1 MNTAEENSNTELNGL
16 VITALSLLATAVI
29 IGFWPTSFVILLIVG
44 FFWLIGKHPWMF
56 IAIALGLSI
65 GLGDC

>member
-1 MNTAEENSNTELNGL
+1 MTDYTESSNKELNGL
-16 VITALSLLATAVI
+16 VFAAILILVTAVM
-29 IGFWPTSFVILLIVG
+29 IGFWPTSFVIFLVIG

-56 IAIALGLSI
+56 IAMALGLSI